1 MKSSAWLCLLA
12 FAASSS
18 TVLARDI
25 LVPASDRLEQEKPW
39 FCHDLECPRFDLLNK
54 TEEYETRK
62 YQTGTECYVIVM
74 LSYLA
79 LSSNP

>member
-25 LVPASDRLEQEKPW
+25 LVPAQIAWNKLPW
-39 FCHDLECPRFDLLNK
+39 FCHDLECPHFDLLNK

>member
-1 MKSSAWLCLLA
+1 MKSSAWVFLLA
-12 FAASSS
+12 LATSSS

-25 LVPASDRLEQEKPW
+25 LQPNSDGLKQEKPW

-62 YQTGTECYVIVM
+62 YQTGTECYVVVM

>member
-1 MKSSAWLCLLA
+1 MKSSAWVCLLA
-12 FAASSS
+12 FAASLS
-18 TVLARDI
+18 TALARDI
-25 LVPASDRLEQEKPW
+25 LQPALDGLEQEKPW

-62 YQTGTECYVIVM
+62 YQTGTECYVVVM
-74 LSYLA
+74 LTYLA